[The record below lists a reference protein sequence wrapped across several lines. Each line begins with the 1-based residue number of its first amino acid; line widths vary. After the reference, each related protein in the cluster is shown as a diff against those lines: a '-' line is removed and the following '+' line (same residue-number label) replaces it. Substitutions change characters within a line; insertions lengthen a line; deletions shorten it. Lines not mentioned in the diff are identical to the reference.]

1 MANTAF
7 LPIEG
12 IVQNITPMQNN
23 CCQQM
28 VSIRNSNGITN
39 MIISTDTYVI
49 NETRL
54 RSGMPVTAFYDGNA
68 PVPLI
73 FPPQYQALIIGR
85 RSATK
90 ISLSTTSIMILSL
103 WINPCA

>member
-49 NETRL
+49 N
-54 RSGMPVTAFYDGNA
+54 
-68 PVPLI
+68 
-73 FPPQYQALIIGR
+73 
-85 RSATK
+85 
-90 ISLSTTSIMILSL
+90 
-103 WINPCA
+103 